1 MQKSTPRLAITACW
15 SAILWMAAQGVHA
28 QLPAPPFPEPPSD
41 LKSAVD
47 AVLKA
52 CKGDLEKLCPGKH
65 GPDAVACLKS
75 NEDKLSSECKQ
86 AVSKAPKPPGP

>member
-1 MQKSTPRLAITACW
+1 MLKSTPRLTVTISW

-28 QLPAPPFPEPPSD
+28 QPPAPPFPEPPFE

-47 AVLKA
+47 AVQKA
-52 CKGDLEKLCPGKH
+52 CKGDFEKLCPGKN

-75 NEDKLSSECKQ
+75 NEEKLSSECKQ
-86 AVSKAPKPPGP
+86 AVSKAPKPSG

>member
-1 MQKSTPRLAITACW
+1 MLKSTPRITVTICW
-15 SAILWMAAQGVHA
+15 SAILCMAAQSIHA
-28 QLPAPPFPEPPSD
+28 QPPSLPFPEPPSE

-52 CKGDLEKLCPGKH
+52 CKADLEKLCPGKN

-75 NEDKLSSECKQ
+75 KEENLSSECKQ
-86 AVSKAPKPPGP
+86 AVSKAPKPPV